1 MKNVI
6 FIISTLQECDVFF
19 SFAAGL
25 KDKNKRLKITTF
37 IDDPIC
43 FEQLKKNK
51 SLFYGYK
58 KIGSLIGRI
67 RKKKIFQ
74 KFYNFFWILKSVL
87 ILTKIKSPVLLS
99 SDFQNIYRITFQ
111 LFSKKKGQSIILMPH
126 SLLWHYQYKE
136 FKKRVSN
143 YKFFKKNPWQKIF
156 NLKPSG
162 YIYYNKKQFAYAKI
176 LKKGY
181 EFETKQMCCSGL
193 GSETN
198 FYINFFDKEYK
209 KYQTKL
215 SFLKKN
221 DRRKKIF
228 SIICASH
235 GPFLLKQDSQQ
246 RILKEILTEIIKCDK
261 NSIIL
266 IRMHPKDNNKNSSIL
281 KIIEEL
287 KIKKN
292 IIITNLHPQ
301 ILARFSNRII
311 FYARTNVMTDI
322 FRTKMIDC
330 SEYKKEDLYKNNQ
343 KSPGNFGYGVIY
355 LNPRKKNFKER
366 FRKILVNDNFFLNKK
381 IYKEEKE
388 FIKNNKFNYQKVEDF
403 FKTNIL

>member
-1 MKNVI
+1 
-6 FIISTLQECDVFF
+6 
-19 SFAAGL
+19 
-25 KDKNKRLKITTF
+25 
-37 IDDPIC
+37 
-43 FEQLKKNK
+43 
-51 SLFYGYK
+51 
-58 KIGSLIGRI
+58 
-67 RKKKIFQ
+67 
-74 KFYNFFWILKSVL
+74 
-87 ILTKIKSPVLLS
+87 
-99 SDFQNIYRITFQ
+99 
-111 LFSKKKGQSIILMPH
+111 
-126 SLLWHYQYKE
+126 
-136 FKKRVSN
+136 
-143 YKFFKKNPWQKIF
+143 
-156 NLKPSG
+156 
-162 YIYYNKKQFAYAKI
+162 
-176 LKKGY
+176 
-181 EFETKQMCCSGL
+181 
-193 GSETN
+193 
-198 FYINFFDKEYK
+198 
-209 KYQTKL
+209 
-215 SFLKKN
+215 
-221 DRRKKIF
+221 
-228 SIICASH
+228 
-235 GPFLLKQDSQQ
+235 
-246 RILKEILTEIIKCDK
+246 
-261 NSIIL
+261 
-266 IRMHPKDNNKNSSIL
+266 MHPKDNNKNSSIL